1 MYPVLMLP
9 IISISR
15 QYFHPQIHFVET
27 PSLAI
32 FKIFF
37 ISSSP
42 SRNINLSDLCFSAKK
57 SLLSAPL
64 LILSPG
70 PLLAK
75 AKEGKIRML
84 TQSGGYKSIKKICSR
99 FRVISVSS
107 EIKGVVSVLKLSAW
121 TVCQQKAYLS

>member
-9 IISISR
+9 IISISM
-15 QYFHPQIHFVET
+15 QYFHPQIYFEET

-84 TQSGGYKSIKKICSR
+84 TQSGGYKSINKFCSR